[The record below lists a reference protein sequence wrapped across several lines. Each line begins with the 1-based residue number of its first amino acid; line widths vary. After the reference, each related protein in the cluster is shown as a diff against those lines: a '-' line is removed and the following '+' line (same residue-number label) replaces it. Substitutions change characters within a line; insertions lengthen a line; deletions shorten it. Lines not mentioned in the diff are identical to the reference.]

1 MDVVQGGAG
10 RVVRRAMRATIE
22 PSGNSTEH
30 SATGVAVLLTRTM
43 QEPIQGLRDFS
54 GLILVGSRA
63 TANPEAARA
72 GFANALEGE
81 CLACG
86 IKVSGEE
93 ILALGAEGATDGP
106 KVERLRKGYCAR
118 RTCDSRFY
126 QITCKP
132 AAGIDWSPIFAMKE
146 GYASVPDVA
155 KEGEEGIEDSS
166 ELSANNRRVIFA
178 VAAVS
183 AMLLF
188 IVGWQLYAGGSIP
201 FLREPEK
208 FQVDTAPDVLQ
219 LMSSQ

>member
-1 MDVVQGGAG
+1 MS
-10 RVVRRAMRATIE
+10 ATIE
-22 PSGNSTEH
+22 SSGNS
-30 SATGVAVLLTRTM
+30 APGVAVLLTRTL
-43 QEPIQGLRDFS
+43 QEPIQGLAHFS
-54 GLILVGSRA
+54 GLILIGIRA
-63 TANPEAARA
+63 ASDRQAARA
-72 GFANALEGE
+72 AFANALEGE

-86 IKVSGEE
+86 IKASGEE
-93 ILALGAEGATDGP
+93 ILALGVDGSTDGP

-155 KEGEEGIEDSS
+155 TEEAEGIEDSS
-166 ELSANNRRVIFA
+166 KLSAKNRRVIFA

-183 AMLLF
+183 TMLLF
-188 IVGWQLYAGGSIP
+188 VVGWQLYAGGAIP